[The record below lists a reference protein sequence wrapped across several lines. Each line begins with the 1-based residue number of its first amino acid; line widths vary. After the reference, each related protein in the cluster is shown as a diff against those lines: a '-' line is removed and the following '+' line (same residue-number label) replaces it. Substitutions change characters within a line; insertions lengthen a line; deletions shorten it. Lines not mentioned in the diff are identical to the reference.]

1 MSTSNRP
8 IPAAFVAVV
17 VLVLVGAAAMAGA
30 VPSVPGFSLGTGT
43 ALGGGGTAG
52 TLVVDDVD
60 APSRIWTGDDLS
72 VTVVVNN
79 TGDQQATRDVRF
91 LVDSDG
97 DGSREVAGERSV
109 TVDAGATESITF
121 SLPTGDDGLAAGTH
135 TYQVDTADD
144 QVDGSLTFSVLRPA
158 HVSVLETVPQ
168 DPVVAGEPATMTAE
182 VENQGDFRAGRVVA
196 LAVDIDG
203 DGTFATDEQVSN
215 ATVNVDPRATETT
228 SLALPTDRLTPGTYD
243 YRVSVRD
250 ESLTGELTVVSPAAF
265 ELSNL
270 STPAD
275 VVRGD
280 RMTVSAVVTNTGD
293 VAGTKTVRLDTN
305 ATGFVG
311 VVSASNASDTLTG
324 ATGNET
330 GATESANGTDETATA
345 NESDALARTVTLDSG
360 ESTTVE
366 FEVATGN
373 VTGGTYAVGVAS
385 PEDTVTDRLQVRQPF
400 FKVARLVT
408 PDVDDIG
415 DRYTFVGIVQ
425 NTGDANGTKLV
436 DLRIDVDDDNK
447 PESVGINRTV
457 TVASGETARVE
468 LEMQTGHVYP
478 QDTPVENLGKGTYI
492 YGVYTEDHNRTTTV
506 TFRNPTDGSDSS
518 DGGSSDSDENAF
530 EVTKDEIAQTKY
542 GVYYVSLSGETQAQ
556 VDEIDRRQP
565 FADGFTMAD
574 VETREEIARRLGYYD
589 GDYHFVFHE
598 EITVEQQQIVE
609 KQFDAQFQ
617 SEAGDRIES
626 WEELAQAEYDTSY
639 DALNETQ
646 QSDIRDRYDD
656 QF

>member
-43 ALGGGGTAG
+43 ALSSGGTAG
-52 TLVVDDVD
+52 TLVIDDVD
-60 APSRIWTGDDLS
+60 APSRIWTDDDLS

-97 DGSREVAGERSV
+97 DGSREVAGVQSV
-109 TVDAGATESITF
+109 TVDAGATESVTF
-121 SLPTGDDGLAAGTH
+121 SLPTGEDGLAAGTH

-144 QVDGSLTFSVLRPA
+144 QFDGSLTFSVLRPA

-168 DPVVAGEPATMTAE
+168 DPVVAGDPGTMTVE
-182 VENQGDFRAGRVVA
+182 VENHGDFRAGRVLA

-215 ATVNVDPRATETT
+215 GSVNVDPRTTDTT
-228 SLALPTDRLTPGTYD
+228 SLALPTDRLLPGTYD

-250 ESLTGELTVVSPAAF
+250 ESVTGELTVVAPAKF

-270 STPAD
+270 SAPAD

-305 ATGFVG
+305 ATGFER
-311 VVSASNASDTLTG
+311 VVSTSNASDTLTG
-324 ATGNET
+324 ATVNET
-330 GATESANGTDETATA
+330 GETDTA
-345 NESDALARTVTLDSG
+345 NETDALTETVTLDSG
-360 ESTTVE
+360 ESTTVG

-385 PEDTVTDRLQVRQPF
+385 PDHTVTDRLRVRQPF
-400 FKVARLVT
+400 FKVAKLVT
-408 PDVDDIG
+408 PEIDDIG
-415 DRYTFVGIVQ
+415 DRYTFVGVVH
-425 NTGDANGTKLV
+425 NKGDASGTQVV

-457 TVASGETARVE
+457 TVAPGETVHVE

-478 QDTPVENLGKGTYI
+478 HDTPVENLDEGTYI
-492 YGVYTEDHNRTTTV
+492 YGFFTDDHNRTSTV
-506 TFRNPTDGSDSS
+506 TFRDSSSRSDSS

-530 EVTKDEIAQTKY
+530 EVTKDEISQTKY
-542 GVYYVSLSGETQAQ
+542 GLYYVELSEQTSIQ

-589 GDYHFVFHE
+589 GDAYFIFHE
-598 EITVEQQQIVE
+598 EITVEQQQTVE
-609 KQFDAQFQ
+609 QQFDAQFQ
-617 SEAGDRIES
+617 SETGDRIES

-639 DALNETQ
+639 DSLNETQ
-646 QSDIRDRYDD
+646 QSDIRDQYDD